1 MSRLNWDREQRL
13 GRLAASLG
21 TPDGEGTRADPAVA
35 QVGRRPRRPSPP
47 RILRLTRAQSASLTV
62 KQVTLLTELA
72 NDVVSAFDAQRRG
85 QSKKATRRATAAR
98 LRARS
103 VAISLRRSHH
113 AERMVVANKAL
124 SLVASLGRKGIRTEG
139 AQNNICHRCH
149 LALTPSDHAAG
160 RSEHPECD

>member
-1 MSRLNWDREQRL
+1 
-13 GRLAASLG
+13 
-21 TPDGEGTRADPAVA
+21 
-35 QVGRRPRRPSPP
+35 
-47 RILRLTRAQSASLTV
+47 LTV

-139 AQNNICHRCH
+139 PQNNICHRCH
-149 LALTPSDHAAG
+149 LALTPSDLAAG
-160 RSEHPECD
+160 RSEHLECD